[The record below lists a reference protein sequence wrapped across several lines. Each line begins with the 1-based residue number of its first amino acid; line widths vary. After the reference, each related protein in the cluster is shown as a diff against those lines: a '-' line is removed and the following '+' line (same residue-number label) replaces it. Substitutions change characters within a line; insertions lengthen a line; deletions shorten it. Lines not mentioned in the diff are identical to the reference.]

1 MQRRCQGTC
10 INLVTYIDESTITGY
25 MRDKIIDSS
34 YSHHL
39 SEYGALFPN
48 LYQFKGN
55 DAILTAYNSIHL
67 VENKGSGKGNAL
79 RSNASCVPLNR
90 VCLHLMTKNLISV

>member
-1 MQRRCQGTC
+1 MQRRWPGTC

-55 DAILTAYNSIHL
+55 DAILTAYNSIHQIEMKVVVKGMRRDQML
-67 VENKGSGKGNAL
+67 VVFLLTGSTMFI
-79 RSNASCVPLNR
+79 V
-90 VCLHLMTKNLISV
+90 